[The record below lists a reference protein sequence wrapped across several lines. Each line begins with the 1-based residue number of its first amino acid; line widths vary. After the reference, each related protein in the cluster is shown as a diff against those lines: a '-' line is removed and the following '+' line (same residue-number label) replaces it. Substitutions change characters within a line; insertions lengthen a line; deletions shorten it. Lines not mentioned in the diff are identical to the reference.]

1 MTKLKDGY
9 FTMSGAAKKM
19 NVSIKTARKMVK
31 SGILVPYRD
40 DSDRKRPIFT
50 LESVEKADKMRKFR
64 HWTTDDIQKLVK
76 MRVSGN
82 SFKLI
87 AKKLGR
93 TEYACRC
100 KFYEFTITDLQN
112 YYKGIT
118 HKEDLI

>member
-19 NVSIKTARKMVK
+19 GISIKTVRKMVK
-31 SGILVPYRD
+31 SGILVPYHD
-40 DSDRKRPIFT
+40 DLDRKRPIFA
-50 LESVEKADKMRKFR
+50 LESVEKADKMHKFR
-64 HWTTDDIQKLVK
+64 HWTSDEIRKLVK

-100 KFYEFTITDLQN
+100 KFYEFTITDLEKYN
-112 YYKGIT
+112 KGIT